1 MREVCEAAV
10 DKETEAAPLSAPAA
24 VCSPQCSVYPGT
36 PPVSAPLCTPHSRT
50 SVLPPALLRAVAAE
64 FHTRLGW
71 THGDT
76 LGHGHQPSSGEFGV
90 YALRTHA
97 SDSQGREI
105 S

>member
-1 MREVCEAAV
+1 MRQVCEAAV

-24 VCSPQCSVYPGT
+24 VCSPQCT
-36 PPVSAPLCTPHSRT
+36 PALRQCPHLCAPHTAAPLCSPQLCSVPWLHT
-50 SVLPPALLRAVAAE
+50 SS
-64 FHTRLGW
+64 HTRLGW